1 MPNRSAEST
10 LIELKLLILSV
21 VVPMLVASCAT
32 SKAPSVAAES
42 QTPQKVRSRWRL
54 RSLGGWLGCE
64 TKAWTRSWSRVAGN
78 YDHKPM
84 GASARLTS
92 TRDGQLLADVSWFN
106 EFGHV
111 RKGRS
116 EAASEIAA
124 ALAERVR

>member
-1 MPNRSAEST
+1 MEIAKPGG
-10 LIELKLLILSV
+10 
-21 VVPMLVASCAT
+21 LV
-32 SKAPSVAAES
+32 
-42 QTPQKVRSRWRL
+42 RL
-54 RSLGGWLGCE
+54 RDQGVDAFLVV
-64 TKAWTRSWSRVAGN
+64 RVAGN